1 VDLHRYAHAIRKS
14 WWIVVL
20 LAVLGGALGYVYS
33 KRQTPVYAAHLT
45 FWVRSPSLNS
55 IDANSSNQFAQDRA
69 VSYALLV
76 GTDAMGKLVK
86 AHTNLNLDERTI
98 AREVSGTAQL
108 NTVLVDVTIQDVSTK
123 RALVI
128 ATAVGKWFPVLV
140 SSLDNQGVPKG
151 ASSAVQ
157 LTKVSDPHVGAAPVS
172 PRTSLNTELAFGL
185 GLILG
190 LAVAVLREV
199 LDVSVRT
206 AEALT
211 ELSGV
216 PTLGTIALDPD
227 INVRPLVVGDVA
239 YSTRAEAMRQL
250 RTNLQFMDATR
261 PARTVVVTSTRD
273 GEGKSTVSVNL
284 ALVVAETGRR
294 VLLIGAD
301 LRRPRVHELLGIES
315 GVGLS
320 NVLAGQRELDEVLQ
334 PWGDSGLVVLPCGP
348 IPPNPSEL
356 LGGQRM
362 TELLA
367 GCAER
372 FDLVV
377 IDTPPLRPVTDAAV
391 VAANADGAI
400 LVFWHGHTKR
410 NQLQAAVQ
418 ALEAVNAR
426 VLGCVLNM
434 KPLSRAERRGYSA
447 YYGTTTA
454 ARGRGPSWL
463 PTAARRPATDPAA
476 PSTRASDPAARAA
489 ALTTVRPV
497 QPSTPVGTNGASAPL
512 VLEPPDAEALA
523 KANAERAARNGRGKG
538 ASLRKQP

>member
-1 VDLHRYAHAIRKS
+1 VDLHRYAHAIRRS
-14 WWIVVL
+14 WWIIVL
-20 LAVLGGALGYVYS
+20 LAVLGAVTGYVYS
-33 KRQTPVYAAHLT
+33 KRQTPVYAAHLS
-45 FWVRSPSLNS
+45 FYVRSPALSS
-55 IDANSSNQFAQDRA
+55 VDANSSNQFAEERA
-69 VSYALLV
+69 TSYALLV
-76 GTDAMGKLVK
+76 SSDKLARLVK
-86 AHTNLNLDERTI
+86 ASTHLTLDERDI
-98 AREVSGTAQL
+98 AGEISGTAQL
-108 NTVLVDVTIQDVSTK
+108 NTVFVDVTIKDVSTK
-123 RALVI
+123 RALLI
-128 ATAVGKWFPVLV
+128 AKAVGDQFPKLV
-140 SSLDNQGVPKG
+140 SSLDNQGVPQG

-157 LTKVSDPHVGAAPVS
+157 LTVVSGPRVGAAPVS
-172 PRTSLNTELAFGL
+172 PRTSLNTALAFLL

-190 LAVAVLREV
+190 LAIAVLREL
-199 LDVSVRT
+199 LDVSVST
-206 AEALT
+206 PEALA
-211 ELSGV
+211 EFAGV

-227 INVRPLVVGDVA
+227 IKTRPLVVGDVA

-250 RTNLQFMDATR
+250 RTNLQFIDSTR

-301 LRRPRVHELLGIES
+301 LRRPRVHELLDIES
-315 GVGLS
+315 GIGLS
-320 NVLAGQRELDEVLQ
+320 NLLAGQRELDEVLQ

-356 LGGQRM
+356 LGSQRM
-362 TELLA
+362 GELLA
-367 GCAER
+367 TCAER

-410 NQLQAAVQ
+410 VHLQAAVH

-447 YYGTTTA
+447 YYGTST
-454 ARGRGPSWL
+454 RSRGPAW
-463 PTAARRPATDPAA
+463 RPAAA
-476 PSTRASDPAARAA
+476 LRPTSDPVARAA
-489 ALTTVRPV
+489 ALASARPV
-497 QPSTPVGTNGASAPL
+497 LPATPASTNGAAVPL

-523 KANAERAARNGRGKG
+523 KVRAARAAGNGRGAA
-538 ASLRKQP
+538 ASLRKRP